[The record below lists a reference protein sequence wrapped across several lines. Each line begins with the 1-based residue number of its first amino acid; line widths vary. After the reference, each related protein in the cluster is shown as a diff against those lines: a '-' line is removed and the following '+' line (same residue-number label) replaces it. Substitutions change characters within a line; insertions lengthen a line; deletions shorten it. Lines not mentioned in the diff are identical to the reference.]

1 MSKENNMD
9 PGVVPPCGSELT
21 QMEEMV
27 ISKAHCH
34 MIMKRYRGHQH
45 HYTGHCVCFWQSTVN
60 FRTVLPVLPEDTD
73 VILLRPVKADLAE
86 DRYRRQFRRELRV
99 RRRHVETALQ
109 WLKANHPDYRDII
122 ISTEN
127 LSQLPADGDISSSLT
142 TVEEAD
148 NEESAEDLLRRGD
161 SRAVAEDIERGV
173 DGEELRPSAVS
184 MVPNLEVQD
193 TEVELL

>member
-1 MSKENNMD
+1 MD
-9 PGVVPPCGSELT
+9 PGVVPPCLSTLT

-34 MIMKRYRGHQH
+34 MIMKRYRGHY

-73 VILLRPVKADLAE
+73 VMLLRPAKADLAVE
-86 DRYRRQFRRELRV
+86 RYRRQFRQELRV

-109 WLKANHPDYRDII
+109 WLKANHPDYRDIV

-127 LSQLPADGDISSSLT
+127 LSQLPADGDVSSSLT

-148 NEESAEDLLRRGD
+148 DEESVEDLLRRGD
-161 SRAVAEDIERGV
+161 SRAVVED
-173 DGEELRPSAVS
+173 
-184 MVPNLEVQD
+184 
-193 TEVELL
+193 VE